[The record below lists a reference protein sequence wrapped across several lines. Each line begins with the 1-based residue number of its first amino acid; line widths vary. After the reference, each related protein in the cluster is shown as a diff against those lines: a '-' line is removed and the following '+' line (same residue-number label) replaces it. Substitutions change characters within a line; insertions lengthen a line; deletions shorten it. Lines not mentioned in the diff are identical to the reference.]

1 MRPPHLRWIAAALA
15 VCALALV
22 VAACGGGSSSSSG
35 GGETSAGGGES
46 TSSSGG
52 SGEMHEVSFQLDWTP
67 NTNHTGLYVAD
78 QKGYYEEAG
87 IKLKILPYSNAG
99 ADTIIGAGKANCGIT
114 FQENVPL
121 AVAAGTKEKAVM
133 TVVQHQVNALI
144 TKKDSE
150 FTSPKT
156 LSGGT
161 YGGFGLPYEVPM
173 VDQMIEFDGGKGEV
187 KGVTLNT
194 GAYEAVYNGQV
205 DTSLAFRTWELIE
218 AKERGIELNEFPVD
232 EYGVPDFYNV
242 MIACN
247 DDWLEQN
254 PEVAKAFIEA
264 TAKGYE
270 FAVEDPKAAAKILI
284 DANPGVFPRESLVY
298 ASAEMLAKEFYDDEE
313 GNFGCQTKAK
323 WEEGTNW
330 LFEKGIITG
339 TDGKPVSSAPELD
352 TLYSTEFGPA
362 ACEGSA

>member
-1 MRPPHLRWIAAALA
+1 MTQLRPPQLRRIAAALLLA
-15 VCALALV
+15 ALALL

-35 GGETSAGGGES
+35 GEG
-46 TSSSGG
+46 SSSGG
-52 SGEMHEVSFQLDWTP
+52 GETQEVSFQLDWTP
-67 NTNHTGLYVAD
+67 NTNHTGLYVA
-78 QKGYYEEAG
+78 QEKGYYEKAG
-87 IKLKILPYSNAG
+87 IKLKILPYSNAA
-99 ADTIIGAGKANCGIT
+99 ADTIVGAGKANCGIT

-121 AVAAGTKEKAVM
+121 AVAAGTKEIAVM

-144 TKKDSE
+144 AKKDSK
-150 FTSPKT
+150 FKSPKD

-173 VDQMIEFDGGKGEV
+173 VDQMIEHDGGSGEV
-187 KGVTLNT
+187 KNVILNT
-194 GAYEAVYNGQV
+194 GAYEAVYQGQV

-218 AKERGIELNEFPVD
+218 AAERGIELNEWPVQ

-254 PEVAKAFIEA
+254 PELAKAFIQA
-264 TAKGYE
+264 TAEGYE
-270 FAVEDPKAAAKILI
+270 FAVEDPKEAAKILI
-284 DANPGVFPRESLVY
+284 DANPGVFPDEHLVY

-313 GNFGCQTKAK
+313 GNFGCQTEAK
-323 WEEGTNW
+323 WKEGTDW

-339 TDGKPVSSAPELD
+339 TDGKPVSEAPALD
-352 TLYSTEFGPA
+352 TLYTTEYGPK
-362 ACEGSA
+362 ACEGSS

>member
-1 MRPPHLRWIAAALA
+1 MTHLRPPYLRLAAAVLA
-15 VCALALV
+15 VAVVALV
-22 VAACGGGSSSSSG
+22 LAACGGSSSTSSGGSESSSG
-35 GGETSAGGGES
+35 GGEA
-46 TSSSGG
+46 SSGG
-52 SGEMHEVSFQLDWTP
+52 ETQEVSFQLDWTP

-78 QKGYYEEAG
+78 EKGYYEEAG
-87 IKLKILPYSNAG
+87 VKLKILPYSEAG
-99 ADTIIGAGKANCGIT
+99 ADTIIGAGKADCGIT

-121 AVAAGTKEKAVM
+121 AVAAGTNEIAVM

-144 TKKDSE
+144 TKKDSK
-150 FTSPKT
+150 FKSPKD

-173 VDQMIEFDGGKGEV
+173 VDQMIEYDGGKGEV

-218 AKERGIELNEFPVD
+218 AAERGVELNEFPVD
-232 EYGVPDFYNV
+232 EFGVPDFYNV

-247 DDWLEQN
+247 DGWLKEN
-254 PEVAKAFIEA
+254 PELAKSFVEA

-270 FAVEDPKAAAKILI
+270 FAVEDPKEAGEILI
-284 DANPGVFPRESLVY
+284 KANPGVFPDEHLVY
-298 ASAEMLAKEFYDDEE
+298 ASAEMLAKEFYQDES
-313 GNFGCQTKAK
+313 GNFGCQTQAR
-323 WEEGTNW
+323 WEEGTDW

-339 TDGKPVSSAPELD
+339 ADGKPVSSAPELD
-352 TLYSTEFGPA
+352 TLYTTEYGPA

>member
-1 MRPPHLRWIAAALA
+1 MTQLRPPHLRRIAAALA
-15 VCALALV
+15 VGALTLV
-22 VAACGGGSSSSSG
+22 LAACGGGSSTSSG
-35 GGETSAGGGES
+35 GGETSSGGGE
-46 TSSSGG
+46 TSSGG
-52 SGEMHEVSFQLDWTP
+52 GETHEVSFQLDWTP
-67 NTNHTGLYVAD
+67 NTNHTGLYVAE
-78 QKGYYEEAG
+78 KEGYYEEAG
-87 IKLKILPYSNAG
+87 IKLKILPYSEAG

-121 AVAAGTKEKAVM
+121 AVAAGTNEIAVM

-144 TKKDSE
+144 TKKDSK
-150 FTSPKT
+150 FKSPKDLT
-156 LSGGT
+156 GGT

-173 VDQMIEFDGGKGEV
+173 VDQMIEYDGGKGEV

-194 GAYEAVYNGQV
+194 GAYEAVYNGAV

-218 AKERGIELNEFPVD
+218 AAERGIELNEFPVD

-247 DDWLEQN
+247 DDWLKSD

-270 FAVEDPKAAAKILI
+270 FAVENPKEAGQILI
-284 DANPGVFPRESLVY
+284 DANPGVFPDENLVF
-298 ASAEMLAKEFYDDEE
+298 ASAEMLANEFYDDEE
-313 GNFGCQTKAK
+313 GNFGCQTQTR
-323 WEEGTNW
+323 WEEGTDW

-339 TDGKPVSSAPELD
+339 SDGKPVSSAPDFD
-352 TLYSTEFGPA
+352 TLYTTEYGPE